1 MNEEDE
7 NKCWTLGLA
16 GKNSATPL
24 LNAVYFYNGKL
35 FGLHASEQRNICLNN
50 FEIGDNNISFEENV
64 SKTFPSLK
72 LARATQPL
80 VIDH

>member
-1 MNEEDE
+1 MLDIGISRKEFSYAFV
-7 NKCWTLGLA
+7 KCCI
-16 GKNSATPL
+16 
-24 LNAVYFYNGKL
+24 FYNGKL
-35 FGLHASEQRNICLNN
+35 FGLHA
-50 FEIGDNNISFEENV
+50 EIGDNNISFEENV